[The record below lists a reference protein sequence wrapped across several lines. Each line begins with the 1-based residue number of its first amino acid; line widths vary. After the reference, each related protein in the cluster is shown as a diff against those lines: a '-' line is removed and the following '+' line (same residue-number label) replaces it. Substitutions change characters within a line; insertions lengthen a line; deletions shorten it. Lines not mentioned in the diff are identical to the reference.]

1 MQQQINFSEFSWQAW
16 GFFITYILAYL
27 TIWFV
32 IFGYQML
39 KKYLPQSKIVHKID
53 STKAWR
59 RAKIAVVTT
68 PVKLYLLHLYVKY
81 FYKNLPL
88 NLREKYFNL
97 VYYALN
103 LRVKLF
109 NDSTIVFIFLGF
121 LIGWGIYTGNSKQ
134 IIVGFVFL
142 ILPIFIVHDNW
153 VRLGKIYDIRIEQ
166 IIPDEHCP
174 GAIYIVSD
182 GVKHHVLNF
191 DDAKK
196 ILALPNNGMFATLK
210 VRGYCV
216 DIRHNQKI
224 YSRAKIFEIVV

>member
-1 MQQQINFSEFSWQAW
+1 MMI
-16 GFFITYILAYL
+16 
-27 TIWFV
+27 
-32 IFGYQML
+32 GYPIL
-39 KKYLPQSKIVHKID
+39 KKHLPQSKIVRIID
-53 STKAWR
+53 NAKAYLQT
-59 RAKIAVVTT
+59 KIAAVTI
-68 PVKLYLLHLYVKY
+68 PIKLYLTHFYVKY

-88 NLREKYFNL
+88 PLRKKYFQL
-97 VYYALN
+97 VYYTLK
-103 LRVKLF
+103 LRVRLF
-109 NDSTIVFIFLGF
+109 NDSTILFIFLGF

-134 IIVGFVFL
+134 IILGFVFL

-166 IIPDEHCP
+166 IIPDEHYP

-224 YSRAKIFEIVV
+224 YSRAKIFEIMI